1 MYLIPSK
8 YSCIR
13 ETKVMLQSAQCLS
26 FKDFDQM
33 LPLENPPKLSTQL
46 PKKIAT
52 FDFTFKQ
59 EKYLT
64 ENEKCIFLFSKH
76 FSRSSKSFLS

>member
-1 MYLIPSK
+1 MK
-8 YSCIR
+8 R
-13 ETKVMLQSAQCLS
+13 VMLQSAQYLS

-33 LPLENPPKLSTQL
+33 LPLENPPRLPTQL
-46 PKKIAT
+46 PQKIAT

-64 ENEKCIFLFSKH
+64 
-76 FSRSSKSFLS
+76 